1 MAIFKVMVRS
11 LNNLNIV
18 EDNVELQ
25 VDEYEFACE
34 VLVVKFSLI

>member
-18 EDNVELQ
+18 EDNVELH
-25 VDEYEFACE
+25 EYEFACE
-34 VLVVKFSLI
+34 VLVVKLSLI